1 MTSNNH
7 EAPELDWSGE
17 RYMPGMAGTIRIEHV
32 HRYLLAREL
41 VRGRRVLDI
50 ACGEGYGTDLLAGR
64 AQHVIGVDVLPAAVH
79 HAQQHYR
86 RPHVRFIAGDCA
98 VIPLAA
104 GSIDVVVSFET
115 LEHVREHDDVMREI
129 RRVLTADGLLIMSSP
144 DRRQYSEIPNY
155 HNPFHVRELDGEQF
169 RTLLTSHFRCV
180 SIAGQRV
187 RAASIVG
194 PTDSA
199 TASDFLGFAGAPD
212 NRELQAVPAPL
223 YLIGFASDT
232 PLPRIATGFLDGG
245 EFVWADEHAHGLQSL
260 RDRLHAQ
267 ETEAID
273 LRAALER
280 QAELA
285 RSFAAE
291 KAVIEEQRRALQEEL
306 DTARVHLEQSVEEH
320 RRASEA
326 AQRQLR
332 AALDDLRLAR
342 QSLQARESEL
352 TATIASLESRLRII
366 ETSHSWRLTA
376 PLRALRRGAR
386 S

>member
-7 EAPELDWSGE
+7 EGPELDWSGE
-17 RYMPGMAGTIRIEHV
+17 RYMPGMAGTIRLEHV

-64 AQHVIGVDVLPAAVH
+64 AQHVIGVDVVPAAVH
-79 HAQQHYR
+79 HAQQHYG

-98 VIPLAA
+98 AIPLAA
-104 GSIDVVVSFET
+104 RSIDVVVSFET

-129 RRVLTADGLLIMSSP
+129 RRVLTADGILIISSP

-155 HNPFHVRELDGEQF
+155 HNPFHVRELDRGQF
-169 RTLLTSHFRCV
+169 ETLLTSHFRCV

-212 NRELQAVPAPL
+212 NRELHAVPSPL

-260 RDRLHAQ
+260 RDRLHAL
-267 ETEAID
+267 ETEAIE
-273 LRAALER
+273 LRAELER

-285 RSFAAE
+285 RSSAAE
-291 KAVIEEQRRALQEEL
+291 KAVIEEQL
-306 DTARVHLEQSVEEH
+306 DTARVHLEQSLDEH

-326 AQRQLR
+326 AQRRLR
-332 AALDDLRLAR
+332 GALDDLRLAR